1 MSTNLGSQNYE
12 QVREVS
18 RETNSQVEVQG
29 GKASAWTIGVVLI
42 GLKAARCTA
51 RLQGETA
58 RYAELDAQV
67 KGYEAAIEQ
76 ANKEFA
82 RVSA

>member
-18 RETNSQVEVQG
+18 RKTNSQIEIQG
-29 GKASAWTIGVVLI
+29 GKASAWTIGVVLF

-58 RYAELDAQV
+58 RYEALDAQV
-67 KGYEAAIEQ
+67 ERYEAAIEQ

>member
-29 GKASAWTIGVVLI
+29 GKASAWTIGVMLF

-51 RLQGETA
+51 RLQGETE

-67 KGYEAAIEQ
+67 KGYEAAVEE
-76 ANKEFA
+76 ANKELA
-82 RVSA
+82 RMSA